1 MQQINRRRWL
11 SLALSSPV
19 VLAGCG
25 GGTDTTK
32 AHVRFIN
39 ASSYDALTLEVD
51 GDKLFSSIAYG
62 DETKY
67 KDVDPSDCDSTIS
80 RSSSATALISTFT
93 PDLSKDD
100 DYTILAWGPVG
111 KLGWQ
116 LLDENTS
123 DPKDDKTKVRVF
135 NGATDAGALDVYITA
150 ADDTLAD
157 SVAMQSSAAV
167 GTLNEF
173 VTIDKGTWRVR
184 VTAAGSKTDVRLD
197 VSGVVFG
204 GGTVYT
210 LTLAAA
216 TSGVLVNGLLLREQK
231 SALTRVDVA
240 DARVR
245 IAGAAAANATVSAT
259 VDGTELLSSGSPVV
273 SDYALVDIGTPTV
286 TAAIGTTDVS
296 GVLPAQTLAAGVD
309 YTLVVYG
316 NAAAPVAVWIQDDN
330 TLSTSSTKA
339 KIRLINAVSDMGS
352 TLSLKL
358 GSSQLVSGVAVGAA
372 SSYAEVS
379 STTSGTLTVT
389 SPALS
394 GSVLTLSDQI
404 IEAGKVYTV
413 LVGGAS
419 GAAAGDLVEDH

>member
-93 PDLSKDD
+93 PSLSKDD
-100 DYTILAWGPVG
+100 YYTILAWGPVG

-116 LLDENTS
+116 LIDENTS
-123 DPKDDKTKVRVF
+123 DPKDDKAKVRVF

-157 SVAMQSSAAV
+157 SVAMQSAAAV
-167 GTLNEF
+167 GTLNDF
-173 VTIDKGTWRVR
+173 NTIDSGTWRVR

-216 TSGVLVNGLLLREQK
+216 TSGVLVDGLLLREEK

-273 SDYALVDIGTPTV
+273 SDYALVDVGTPTV

-296 GVLPAQTLAAGVD
+296 GVLPAQTLVAGVD

-316 NAAAPVAVWIQDDN
+316 SAGAPVAVWIQDDN
-330 TLSTSSTKA
+330 TLSTSSSKA
-339 KIRLINAVSDMGS
+339 KIRLINAVSDLGS
-352 TLSLKL
+352 TLSLKN

-379 STTSGTLTVT
+379 ATTSGTLTVT

-394 GSVLTLSDQI
+394 GSVLTLTDQI

>member
-51 GDKLFSSIAYG
+51 GDDLFKAIAYG
-62 DETKY
+62 AETKY

-93 PDLSKDD
+93 PDLSDD
-100 DYTILAWGPVG
+100 KYYTLLAWGPVG

-116 LLDENTS
+116 LIDENTS

-135 NGATDAGALDVYITA
+135 NGATDAGELDVYITA

-157 SVAMQSSAAV
+157 SVAMQASAAV
-167 GTLNEF
+167 GTLNDF
-173 VTIDKGTWRVR
+173 NTIDSGTWRVR

-216 TSGVLVNGLLLREQK
+216 SSGVLVNGMLLREEK
-231 SALTRVDVA
+231 SVLTRVDVT

-273 SDYALVDIGTPTV
+273 SDYALVDVGTPTV

-296 GVLPAQTLAAGVD
+296 STVPAQALSAGVD

-316 NAAAPVAVWIQDDN
+316 SAAAPVAVWVVDDN
-330 TLSTSSTKA
+330 TLSTSSSKA
-339 KIRLINAVSDMGS
+339 KIRLINAVSDLGS

-379 STTSGTLTVT
+379 ATTSGTLTVT

-394 GSVLTLSDQI
+394 GSVLTLTDQI

>member
-11 SLALSSPV
+11 TLALSSPV

-51 GDKLFSSIAYG
+51 DDDLFSSIAYG

-67 KDVDPSDCDSTIS
+67 KDVDPDDCDSTIS

-93 PDLSKDD
+93 PELSED
-100 DYTILAWGPVG
+100 DYFTILAWGPVG
-111 KLGWQ
+111 DLGWQ

-123 DPKDDKTKVRVF
+123 DPDDDKTKVRVF
-135 NGATDAGALDVYITA
+135 NGATDAGELDVYVTA
-150 ADDTLAD
+150 EDDTLSD

-167 GTLNEF
+167 GTLNDF

-197 VSGVVFG
+197 VSGVVFSG
-204 GGTVYT
+204 GKVYT

-216 TSGVLVNGLLLREQK
+216 SSGVLVNGMLLREEKQ
-231 SALTRVDVA
+231 ALTRIDVT

-245 IAGAAAANATVSAT
+245 VAGAAAANATVTAT

-273 SDYALVDIGTPTV
+273 SDYALVDVGTPTV

-296 GVLPAQTLAAGVD
+296 SAVASQALEAGVD
-309 YTLVVYG
+309 YTLVIYG
-316 NAAAPVAVWIQDDN
+316 SAASPVAVWVEDDN
-330 TLSTSSTKA
+330 TLSTSSSKA
-339 KIRLINAVSDMGS
+339 KIRLINAISDLGS
-352 TLSLKL
+352 TLALKL
-358 GSSQLVSGVAVGAA
+358 GSSPLASGVAVGAA

-379 STTSGTLTVT
+379 ATSSGTLTVT
-389 SPALS
+389 SPALT
-394 GSVLTLSDQI
+394 GSVLTLTEQI

-419 GAAAGDLVEDH
+419 GAADGGLVEDH

>member
-25 GGTDTTK
+25 GGTDTSK

-93 PDLSKDD
+93 PSLSEDD

-273 SDYALVDIGTPTV
+273 SDYALVDVGTPTV

-296 GVLPAQTLAAGVD
+296 GVLPAQTLVAGVD

-339 KIRLINAVSDMGS
+339 KIRLINAVSDLGS

>member
-1 MQQINRRRWL
+1 MQ
-11 SLALSSPV
+11 A
-19 VLAGCG
+19 
-25 GGTDTTK
+25 
-32 AHVRFIN
+32 
-39 ASSYDALTLEVD
+39 
-51 GDKLFSSIAYG
+51 
-62 DETKY
+62 
-67 KDVDPSDCDSTIS
+67 
-80 RSSSATALISTFT
+80 
-93 PDLSKDD
+93 
-100 DYTILAWGPVG
+100 
-111 KLGWQ
+111 
-116 LLDENTS
+116 
-123 DPKDDKTKVRVF
+123 
-135 NGATDAGALDVYITA
+135 
-150 ADDTLAD
+150 
-157 SVAMQSSAAV
+157 SAAV
-167 GTLNEF
+167 GTLNDF
-173 VTIDKGTWRVR
+173 NTIDSGTWRVR

-216 TSGVLVNGLLLREQK
+216 SSGVLVNGMLLREEK
-231 SALTRVDVA
+231 SVLTRVDVT

-273 SDYALVDIGTPTV
+273 SDYALVDVGTPTV

-296 GVLPAQTLAAGVD
+296 STVPAQALSAGVD

-316 NAAAPVAVWIQDDN
+316 SAAAPVAVWVVDDN
-330 TLSTSSTKA
+330 TLSTSSSKA
-339 KIRLINAVSDMGS
+339 KIRLINAVSDLGS

-379 STTSGTLTVT
+379 ATTSGTLTVT

-394 GSVLTLSDQI
+394 GSVLTLTDQI